1 MISKV
6 GAQNGLTID
15 DLSYCSVAAFRQLY
29 LSAEKSED
37 ILTKSIANGRS
48 KYKETLGL
56 SLPPLITGPDDI
68 MSFEWPRTEPN
79 YITQKKVIA
88 PITTS
93 TEKNAIAKKIIFIPN
108 ADPGYDWIFS
118 YPIAGFITAWGGV
131 NSHMAIR
138 ASEQEVP
145 AVIGAGEVLFRQWS
159 SCKFLML
166 DCAEKRV
173 KILQ

>member
-1 MISKV
+1 
-6 GAQNGLTID
+6 
-15 DLSYCSVAAFRQLY
+15 
-29 LSAEKSED
+29 
-37 ILTKSIANGRS
+37 
-48 KYKETLGL
+48 
-56 SLPPLITGPDDI
+56 
-68 MSFEWPRTEPN
+68 MSFEWPQADPN

-93 TEKNAIAKKIIFIPN
+93 TDKNDIAYKIIFIPN
-108 ADPGYDWIFS
+108 ADPGFDWIFS

-159 SCKFLML
+159 SCKCLML